1 MIHIART
8 TTLDLLK
15 RLIRIPS
22 VNPAIEDGEGEE
34 EIATFIAE
42 WFRRTRLFK
51 VFEQKVS
58 KRRFNVVATL
68 EGKGRGNSLMLNGH
82 MDTVGTSAMT
92 VKPFDPLVRNGMAYG
107 RGSCDMKGS
116 IAAMMS
122 AMVALAKWK
131 KELAGDVLFTAVV
144 DEEHMSIGTSELIK
158 RFRADAAIVGEPTG
172 MDIAIAHKGYAWL
185 EIETIGRRA
194 HGSIPERGVDAIEEM
209 AKIISQLESVRKQY
223 RLKKHPLVGT
233 PKIHTSTIVGGSDWS
248 SVPARCLLRVE
259 RRLIP
264 GENYRESIHE
274 LRKIV
279 DDCSKCDRS
288 LRARVRLVHHA
299 DSMEVKQAS
308 HVPILRERVRRFGGE
323 GKIVGVPFW
332 TDAAILVN
340 QAEIPTC
347 VFGPGDIKVAHSP
360 NEYIQ
365 LKDVVTAARIY
376 AETAWAYCS
385 KDEPT

>member
-1 MIHIART
+1 LIHIAR
-8 TTLDLLK
+8 TLDLLK

-51 VFEQKVS
+51 VSEQKVS
-58 KRRFNVVATL
+58 KRRFNVMVTI

-92 VKPFDPLVRNGMAYG
+92 VKPFDHLVRNGMACG
-107 RGSCDMKGS
+107 RGSCDTKGS

-122 AMVALAKWK
+122 AMAALAKWK
-131 KELAGDVLFTAVV
+131 KELAGDALFTAVV

-158 RFRADAAIVGEPTG
+158 RFRADAAIVSEPTG
-172 MDIAIAHKGYAWL
+172 MNIAIAHKGYAWL

-194 HGSIPERGVDAIEEM
+194 HGPIPDRGVDAIEEM
-209 AKIISQLESVRKQY
+209 AKIICQLEPVRKQY

-233 PKIHTSTIVGGSDWS
+233 SKIHTSTIVRGSDWS
-248 SVPARCLLRVE
+248 SVPSRCLLRVE

-264 GENYRESIHE
+264 RENYRESIHE
-274 LRKIV
+274 LRKMV
-279 DDCSKCDRS
+279 DDYSKCDS
-288 LRARVRLVHHA
+288 PLKARIRLAHHT

-308 HVPILRERVRRFGGE
+308 RVPILREDVRRFGGE
-323 GKIVGVPFW
+323 GKIVGVPFC
-332 TDAAILVN
+332 TDAAILKN
-340 QAEIPTC
+340 QAEIRTC
-347 VFGPGDIKVAHSP
+347 VFGPGDIKVAHSL
-360 NEYIQ
+360 NEYIR
-365 LKDVVTAARIY
+365 LKDVVTAARICTD
-376 AETAWAYCS
+376 TAWAYCG

>member
-15 RLIRIPS
+15 SLIRIPS
-22 VNPAIEDGEGEE
+22 VNPAIENGEGEE

-42 WFRRTRLFK
+42 WFRKVRLFK

-58 KRRFNVVATL
+58 KHRFNVVVTL
-68 EGKGRGNSLMLNGH
+68 EGKGSGKSLMLNGH

-92 VKPFDPLVRNGMAYG
+92 VQPFDSLVRNGMVYG

-122 AMVALAKWK
+122 AMVALAKLK
-131 KELAGDVLFTAVV
+131 KELAGAVLFTAVV

-185 EIETIGRRA
+185 EVETIGRRA
-194 HGSIPERGVDAIEEM
+194 HGSIPERGVDAIEKM
-209 AKIISQLESVRKQY
+209 AKIISQLETLRIQY

-233 PKIHTSTIVGGSDWS
+233 PRLHMSTIAGGSDWS
-248 SVPARCLLRVE
+248 TVPAHCLLKVE

-264 GENYRESIHE
+264 GESSQEAIQEIRRIVENCSRE
-274 LRKIV
+274 
-279 DDCSKCDRS
+279 DRS
-288 LRARVRLVHHA
+288 IRARVRLVHHA
-299 DSMEVKQAS
+299 DCMEVKQAS
-308 HVPILRERVRRFGGE
+308 HIPILRQHVKRFGSE
-323 GKIVGVPFW
+323 GKIIGVPFW

-340 QAEIPTC
+340 QARIPTC

-360 NEYIQ
+360 REYIRVR
-365 LKDVVTAARIY
+365 DVVAAAQIY

-385 KDEPT
+385 KDQGA